1 MLIILVFPLDPRPPW
16 GTLIKFQASTSHYIH
31 ETWHTLP
38 SVSAQSYV
46 NLGNGPPSLSPLDT
60 KVI

>member
-1 MLIILVFPLDPRPPW
+1 MLIILVFPLDPRPPL

-31 ETWHTLP
+31 ETWHILP
-38 SVSAQSYV
+38 SLNAQSSM
-46 NLGNGPPSLSPLDT
+46 NLGNGPPSLSPLDS